1 MSKEVTIAIQSLN
14 KSRKIL
20 KQGEPLD
27 VVFEVAARFVSKRD
41 ENVSAHNQR
50 EGNTFKL
57 AAKAACVSLRTCL
70 PENVAADRSESDI
83 ISLLNQH
90 GHMSYKVYVYVTS
103 NGEVVGGELSAQQLA
118 NRQWVP
124 RTTAHET
131 ACDALMNNYLRA
143 AANNAKEARLQHEE
157 DALKK
162 VHPTE
167 IDYVSAASLLGPLK
181 IEFLENAT
189 EVKQYL
195 SKLFQHDELVI
206 GLDTEGTGSKNRP
219 GARYMQLCTVI
230 QPETVPHAVIFE
242 LAPNPDLKQIL
253 CEFVTGKS
261 ECKHQVVVC
270 DVSQESKQLSKYIAG
285 TAEPDKALQNLI
297 KSFMK
302 DIQPPGKTN
311 LAQILSEALGVTGV
325 KKHVSRGEEWEQ
337 NFYKGFDTEPPLQ
350 HHLLH
355 YAAIDAFVTRWIYN
369 HNATNQSSS
378 NSLRSNSRRVP
389 SSSSS
394 SSSSS
399 PSSPTQDASH
409 YNTTSGAKRP
419 KLSCTHIERPT

>member
-1 MSKEVTIAIQSLN
+1 MSNDVTNAIQSLN

-20 KQGEPLD
+20 KLGEPLD
-27 VVFEVAARFVSKRD
+27 LVFEVAARYVSKRD
-41 ENVSAHNQR
+41 ENVSAHNQC
-50 EGNTFKL
+50 EGNTFKK

-70 PENVAADRSESDI
+70 PGDDASYADITESGI

-90 GHMSYKVYVYVTS
+90 GNVTYKAYVYVTL
-103 NGEVVGGELSAQQLA
+103 NGEVVGGELSAQQLTS
-118 NRQWVP
+118 RPWVP
-124 RTTAHET
+124 KATAHET
-131 ACDALMNNYLRA
+131 ACAALMNNYFRA
-143 AANNAKEARLQHEE
+143 AANNAMGTRHQHEQ

-242 LAPNPDLKQIL
+242 LGTNQDLKQVL
-253 CEFVTGKS
+253 REFVTGQS

-285 TAEPDKALQNLI
+285 TAEPDEALQHLI

-355 YAAIDAFVTRWIYN
+355 YAAIDAYVTRWIYN
-369 HNATNQSSS
+369 YNATNQPSD

-409 YNTTSGAKRP
+409 NNTSGAKRP
-419 KLSCTHIERPT
+419 KLSCTQTD